1 MDWKIDLLVPLLLV
15 EMNSLAKEEE
25 EEEEDGGEEKERK
38 QRWRERR
45 GRKAVRWMDEVK

>member
-15 EMNSLAKEEE
+15 EMNSLAK